1 MGSRNNSNNKNS
13 HSSASQYKYRYWEHP
28 KNERVQKLPVSQ
40 LKPFEEQPFKVLLDE
55 SMDELVESIK
65 ESGILS
71 PIIARPHKD
80 GGYEILSGHRRAK
93 ACEIA
98 GIKNVPVIVKN
109 LDNDTAAILLVDSNL
124 QREHILPSEKA
135 YAYRL
140 KLEAMKRKAGR
151 PGKENSCQLGTNL
164 IGTRTDE
171 TIAENM
177 PDSARQI
184 QRYIRLTELIDPLL
198 DMVDEK
204 KLPLNAAVELS
215 YLGSK
220 SQSEVVKSIERNEI
234 TPSIE
239 QASKI
244 RRYAEDG
251 LLSTKLIDKIIREQ
265 KPGKIRIT
273 IKEDKLRKYFPED
286 FTPKQMEDTIIGLIE
301 NWAKSRKRQE
311 KER

>member
-1 MGSRNNSNNKNS
+1 MGTQNNTNNKKKQ
-13 HSSASQYKYRYWEHP
+13 HRGAKAYQYKYWEHP

-40 LKPFEEQPFKVLLDE
+40 LKPFEEQPFKVLMDE

-65 ESGILS
+65 ESGVLS
-71 PIIARPHKD
+71 PIIARPYKD

-109 LDNDTAAILLVDSNL
+109 LDDDTATILLVDSNL

-151 PGKENSCQLGTNL
+151 PSKENVSQ
-164 IGTRTDE
+164 IGTHLRSDE
-171 TIAENM
+171 QLAQQTGESRN
-177 PDSARQI
+177 QI

-198 DMVDEK
+198 EMVDEK

-220 SQSEVVKSIERNEI
+220 AQSDVLKSIERNEI

-239 QASKI
+239 QSAKI
-244 RRYAEDG
+244 RRISDDG
-251 LLSTKLIDKIIREQ
+251 LLSAKLIDKVIREQ
-265 KPGKIRIT
+265 KPEKIRIT
-273 IKEDKLRKYFPED
+273 LKEDKLRQYFPEE
-286 FTPKQMEDTIIGLIE
+286 FTPKQIEDTIMELIA
-301 NWAKSRKRQE
+301 NWAKTRKRHE
-311 KER
+311 PER